1 MCDITPTSMSVVSG
15 SGSYKQFPNPIEK
28 MSITEPQSL
37 SKEGIELNN
46 IDEPDDQEMMEII
59 VCKLGNLRVSEK
71 KKNYAVQQFINLGN
85 EKWSHWGTKFNNQ
98 YKIK

>member
-1 MCDITPTSMSVVSG
+1 MCDNTPTSMSVVSG

-46 IDEPDDQEMMEII
+46 IDEPDDQEMMETI
-59 VCKLGNLRVSEK
+59 VCKLG
-71 KKNYAVQQFINLGN
+71 
-85 EKWSHWGTKFNNQ
+85 KF
-98 YKIK
+98 